1 MEEYIHDDL
10 DHSFT
15 KLGVIVRLTSAA
27 VVLVV
32 AIIVE
37 FYVASNPTY
46 ADSVLFSNPL
56 STLQQTIFYFVI
68 AISLEVV
75 ISQSLLLMKVV
86 LWTCL
91 TDIIASAFSLFAAFF
106 IVDGV
111 VELSR
116 WFQPKDYTMSLGYV
130 VGKHSEWGES
140 SSYVISV
147 NTDYTSAFRL
157 KVRHSA
163 YRDISLGDTVLVRIT
178 TSGDTCVL
186 NYKPSHEA
194 IEKFRLPQT
203 YVDGKLRKVYN
214 DDEYTEEQKRVLLK
228 WSYLVVGNVYDIIEE
243 EPNKIIKVGV
253 ADSLATR
260 QYLNGSM
267 PEYAKIISQI
277 RVGSKVILRVA
288 ESNPLVNEVFDWF
301 PDTASIC
308 RYAEPQAFD
317 PKEKPAKTVSPSKMM
332 EVEDLY
338 NSFYCIGRVYGKYRD
353 QSIGIHFEMGISDTL
368 LVDRI
373 FKLQATNDM
382 HICTNVFCGDVL
394 ILQVA
399 NRDCRLFRVVDWFP
413 DSATIQKYKNPVDVR
428 LPYNQ
433 KADTRDAQW
442 GCSDEKALSKHYIEK
457 IFRRSHKQTG
467 YVWALN
473 PNSYDVGVTKEA
485 CSHGLLLTTERE
497 QLRKAGLKV
506 GSPVLLQVSD
516 SLPSCNRILKWNP
529 TPEEVEKYKK
539 PVRIVEY
546 E

>member
-10 DHSFT
+10 DYSFT
-15 KLGVIVRLTSAA
+15 KRGAIVRLISAA
-27 VVLVV
+27 VVFVV

-37 FYVASNPTY
+37 FYVALNPTY
-46 ADSVLFSNPL
+46 ADSVISYNPL

-75 ISQSLLLMKVV
+75 ISQTLLLMKVA

-91 TDIIASAFSLFAAFF
+91 VDIIASVFSLFVAFF

-111 VELSR
+111 VVLSR
-116 WFQPKDYTMSLGYV
+116 CFQPKDYTMSLGYV
-130 VGKHSEWGES
+130 VGKHSEWGEPL
-140 SSYVISV
+140 SYEISV

-186 NYKPSHEA
+186 NYRPSHEA

-203 YVDGKLRKVYN
+203 YVDGKLRKAYN
-214 DDEYTEEQKRVLLK
+214 DDEYTEEQRRVLLK

-243 EPNKIIKVGV
+243 APNRIIKVGV
-253 ADSLATR
+253 ADSLAAR

-288 ESNPLVNEVFDWF
+288 ESCPLVNEVFDWF

-308 RYAEPQAFD
+308 RYAEPQVFD
-317 PKEKPAKTVSPSKMM
+317 PKEKPAKTISPSRAM

-353 QSIGIHFEMGISDTL
+353 LGAGMHFEIGVSDSL

-373 FKLQATNDM
+373 FKLRTNNDM
-382 HICTNVFCGDVL
+382 HICNYVFCGDMV

-399 NRDCRLFRVVDWFP
+399 YRDYRLFRVVDWFP
-413 DSATIQKYKNPVDVR
+413 DSATIQKYKNPVSVQ

-433 KADTRDAQW
+433 NVDTGDVQW
-442 GCSDEKALSKHYIEK
+442 GGVDEKALSKHYIAK
-457 IFRRSHKQTG
+457 IYRRSHKQTG
-467 YVWALN
+467 YIWALN
-473 PNSYDVGVTKEA
+473 PNSYDVGVVKEA
-485 CSHGLLLTTERE
+485 CSHGLLSTVERE
-497 QLRKAGLKV
+497 LLRNRGFKV

-539 PVRIVEY
+539 PVLIVNY